1 MIDRYF
7 TSCHCPS
14 AIRWRPNIYFRK
26 ENNLDAPVAELPAAA
41 TATAVTTAA
50 PAYYTTDIPVSK
62 YFRHRL
68 WKRSHT
74 NILLITHKE
83 DRLDYM
89 SVRLTSDGDL
99 MFIVGRTINAEL
111 AGAASRKTRKP
122 KEEHSQN
129 ETAKPRHFKEG
140 RSDKEAAESRKI
152 KEELS
157 REEAAMA
164 GVLRR
169 RGSTGGRQ
177 SNFAL
182 EQQATVARIC
192 LSEFGFPTRSRC
204 CSRARARARKY
215 THIGLASSRGS
226 SRRHPSGT
234 FYPESPSPGRMCLL
248 PFPRDPTPP
257 PFLADLPKSPRP
269 PPAAPKGAGMSRA
282 LGPWTPSLA
291 PLLAL
296 ALIPQVLPSP
306 HRHATPRG
314 VGMNWRASAQGV
326 GWPAASSLRRR
337 RRLRGCRA
345 RGEGRGGRGRG
356 GGGGKGMK
364 GDAA

>member
-152 KEELS
+152 KEE
-157 REEAAMA
+157 
-164 GVLRR
+164 
-169 RGSTGGRQ
+169 
-177 SNFAL
+177 
-182 EQQATVARIC
+182 
-192 LSEFGFPTRSRC
+192 P
-204 CSRARARARKY
+204 
-215 THIGLASSRGS
+215 
-226 SRRHPSGT
+226 
-234 FYPESPSPGRMCLL
+234 PG
-248 PFPRDPTPP
+248 
-257 PFLADLPKSPRP
+257 
-269 PPAAPKGAGMSRA
+269 
-282 LGPWTPSLA
+282 
-291 PLLAL
+291 
-296 ALIPQVLPSP
+296 
-306 HRHATPRG
+306 
-314 VGMNWRASAQGV
+314 
-326 GWPAASSLRRR
+326 RR
-337 RRLRGCRA
+337 RRLACGP
-345 RGEGRGGRGRG
+345 G
-356 GGGGKGMK
+356 GGAATASETRGTVTGTASLRVGPSDWHFKFQSRSRLGFRRDRDRGPASRLCSNQVSEFRRSGCARPAAAGGPATATTTMIMMGL
-364 GDAA
+364 GAPRPP